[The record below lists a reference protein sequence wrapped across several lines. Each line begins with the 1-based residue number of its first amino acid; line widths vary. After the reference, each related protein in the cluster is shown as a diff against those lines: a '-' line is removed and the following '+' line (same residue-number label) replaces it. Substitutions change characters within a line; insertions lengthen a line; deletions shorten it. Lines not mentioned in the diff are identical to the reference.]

1 MVSHTRIFDTEEEAW
16 AFVDGVELVNDS
28 SLEVESVELSP
39 EAESTAYATG
49 PWVVSIVDHDFE
61 DKVGD
66 ADG

>member
-16 AFVDGVELVNDS
+16 AFADGVEFVNDS
-28 SLEVESVELSP
+28 SLEIESVELSP

-49 PWVVSIVDHDFE
+49 PWVVNIVDHDFE

>member
-16 AFVDGVELVNDS
+16 AFADGIEFVNDS

-39 EAESTAYATG
+39 EAEASAYATG
-49 PWVVSIVDHDFE
+49 PWVVNIIDHDFE
-61 DKVGD
+61 DKGGD